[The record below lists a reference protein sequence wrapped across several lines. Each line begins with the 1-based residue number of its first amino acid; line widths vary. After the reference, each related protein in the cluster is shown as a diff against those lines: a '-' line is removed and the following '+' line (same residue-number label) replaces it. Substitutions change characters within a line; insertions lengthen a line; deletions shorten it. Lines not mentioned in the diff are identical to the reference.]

1 VDISRTVKDPKGKIT
16 LHVWDKDPEDEVKT
30 FSAKF
35 WKEETDDFL
44 GMVNLSLEATLTSFF
59 PLIFFSSPPF
69 PGL

>member
-1 VDISRTVKDPKGKIT
+1 VKDPKGKIT

-44 GMVNLSLEATLTSFF
+44 GMVSLFCQLCSTEEQILTE
-59 PLIFFSSPPF
+59 LCC
-69 PGL
+69 LLLK